1 MSNDILTRI
10 IEYKKQEIRES
21 KARISEKKLCS
32 QAFNTRDRR
41 PFSEKFNQPGINII
55 AEIKRASPS
64 KGPINMALD
73 PGFYAKAYEK
83 GGAVA
88 LSVLT
93 ERKFFKGSPQ
103 DLEIARA
110 ATSLPV
116 LRKDFIISEYQMY
129 ETVLMGADAVLLIV
143 RCLSESRLK
152 QLIDLS
158 HALKLDTL
166 VEIHTES
173 DLARATTAGAQ
184 LIGINNRNLQTFETN
199 LATAMQLVSLLK
211 EYQTPVAAS
220 GIGNRKDIEN
230 NQNFGINNFLIG
242 ESLVKAD
249 DPVGFLLKLRGEQQ
263 T

>member
-10 IEYKKQEIRES
+10 IECKKQEIRES
-21 KARISEKKLCS
+21 KAIISEKKLCS
-32 QAFNTRDRR
+32 QAFNTCDRR
-41 PFSEKFNQPGINII
+41 PFIEKFKLPGINII

-64 KGPINMALD
+64 KGPINMVLD
-73 PGFYAKAYEK
+73 PAFYAKAYEK

-93 ERKFFKGSPQ
+93 EKIFFKGSPQ

-143 RCLSESRLK
+143 RCLSEDRLK

-158 HALKLDTL
+158 RELKLETL

-173 DLARATTAGAQ
+173 DLERATTAGAQ

-211 EYQTPVAAS
+211 EYQMPVAAS

-230 NQNFGINNFLIG
+230 NLNVGINNFLIG

-263 T
+263 R